1 LSLETVTLSEQIEK
15 IHAAKNALIE
25 RVKKIREFVRSEK
38 FLHDDDHELEML
50 LGDFQDNITVYVE
63 LHTAPWSPASWL
75 ELLQKQQGQAPAPPE
90 KEAQPIPLT
99 AYIGETFTLP
109 KAVVCLAGIVGTAVV
124 AQQGLLPPIAVLGVV
139 GATLAFAF
147 APQLK
152 SAFETLFKKKEGE
165 EEKVIAPERL
175 EEWVNENISRI
186 RQLYVSAKFLIKFQ
200 RVPEEIIQ
208 RFRELGLDPAVVDR
222 EKYFRE
228 TLPPLFLDWLG
239 QIMVQC
245 DKSLWQRSQVLISAM
260 VQASQAQMM
269 MRGAG

>member
-1 LSLETVTLSEQIEK
+1 
-15 IHAAKNALIE
+15 
-25 RVKKIREFVRSEK
+25 
-38 FLHDDDHELEML
+38 
-50 LGDFQDNITVYVE
+50 
-63 LHTAPWSPASWL
+63 
-75 ELLQKQQGQAPAPPE
+75 
-90 KEAQPIPLT
+90 
-99 AYIGETFTLP
+99 
-109 KAVVCLAGIVGTAVV
+109 
-124 AQQGLLPPIAVLGVV
+124 
-139 GATLAFAF
+139 LAFAF

-152 SAFETLFKKKEGE
+152 SAVEALFKKKEEE

-208 RFRELGLDPAVVDR
+208 RFRELGLDPSVVDR

>member
-1 LSLETVTLSEQIEK
+1 MSLETVTLSEQIEK
-15 IHAAKNALIE
+15 IQAAKNTLIE
-25 RVKKIREFVRSEK
+25 RMRNIREFMRSEK

-75 ELLQKQQGQAPAPPE
+75 EILQKQQQGPTQQLE

-99 AYIGETFTLP
+99 AYLGETFSLP
-109 KAVVCLAGIVGTAVV
+109 KALVCLAGVVGTTVV
-124 AQQGLLPPIAVLGVV
+124 VQQGLLPPISLLGVI
-139 GATLAFAF
+139 GASLAFAF

-152 SAFETLFKKKEGE
+152 SVAEALFKKRE
-165 EEKVIAPERL
+165 EEKEKVIAPERL

-208 RFRELGLDPAVVDR
+208 RFRELGLDTAVVDR

-245 DKSLWQRSQVLISAM
+245 DKSLWQRSQLIISAM
-260 VQASQAQMM
+260 VQASQAQML